1 MNTVLLLLVLSL
13 VLDVKAN
20 QALDRVKRDNEIGW
34 TPIVS
39 AVCTALLSATAFAAA
54 VVKWCLLP

>member
-1 MNTVLLLLVLSL
+1 MNTVILLFVLSV

-20 QALDRVKRDNEIGW
+20 QALDRIKRDNEIGW

-39 AVCTALLSATAFAAA
+39 AISTALLSAVAFAAG
-54 VVKWCLLP
+54 VVKWCLL

>member
-1 MNTVLLLLVLSL
+1 MNTMLLLFVLSV

-20 QALDRVKRDNEIGW
+20 QALDRIKRDNEIGW

-39 AVCTALLSATAFAAA
+39 AISTALLSAVAFAAG
-54 VVKWCLLP
+54 VVKWCLL

>member
-1 MNTVLLLLVLSL
+1 MNTVLLLFVLSV

-20 QALDRVKRDNEIGW
+20 QALDRIKRDNEIGW

-39 AVCTALLSATAFAAA
+39 AIFTALLSAVAFAAG
-54 VVKWCLLP
+54 VVKWCLL

>member
-1 MNTVLLLLVLSL
+1 MNTVLLLFVLSV

-20 QALDRVKRDNEIGW
+20 QALDRIKRDNEIGW

-39 AVCTALLSATAFAAA
+39 AISTALLSAVAFAAG
-54 VVKWCLLP
+54 VVKWCLL

>member
-1 MNTVLLLLVLSL
+1 MNTVLLLFSLSI

-20 QALDRVKRDNEIGW
+20 QALDRIKRDNEIGW

-39 AVCTALLSATAFAAA
+39 AISTALLSAVAFAAG

>member
-1 MNTVLLLLVLSL
+1 MNTVLLLFTLSV

-20 QALDRVKRDNEIGW
+20 QALDRIKRDNEIGG
-34 TPIVS
+34 TPVVS
-39 AVCTALLSATAFAAA
+39 AICTALLSAIAFAAA